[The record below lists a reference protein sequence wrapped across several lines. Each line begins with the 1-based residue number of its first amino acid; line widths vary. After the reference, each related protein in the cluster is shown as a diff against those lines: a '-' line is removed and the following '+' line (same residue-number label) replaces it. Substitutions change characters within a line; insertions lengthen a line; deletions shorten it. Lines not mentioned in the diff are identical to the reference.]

1 MSTTTEWVRYGDQ
14 LGYLAHPERA
24 APPLPAVLVIQEIW
38 GVDAHIQDVTR
49 RFAAA
54 GYAALAPDLYAEHG
68 QRPDELTPE
77 RIAELQAFM
86 TGLPPAAWQDP
97 QARDAEVAKL
107 PEAKQSAIRATH
119 TTLFAGIAAGSSG
132 LARFVAPLLAATRY
146 LRHEHDATRG
156 QRVGCVGFCMGGGL
170 SALLACNDPELS
182 AAAVFYGSAPPLG
195 EVARI
200 QCPVLGLYGGLDER
214 INAGIPALE
223 AAMKQAGKS
232 FEAHVYPGAM
242 HSFFNDTRASYHV
255 GAARDA
261 FARTLELF
269 RRTLS

>member
-119 TTLFAGIAAGSSG
+119 TTL
-132 LARFVAPLLAATRY
+132 Y